1 MIRLND
7 AYVTIQ
13 GEGVLTGT
21 PMVLIRLQ
29 GCKVGCTFCDTKETW
44 HTEATDPG
52 RQVQSLDVLQSVVPI
67 NCYAFVDEKHLAAR
81 CREIG
86 GNISWALL
94 TGGEPAE
101 QDLAALVEE
110 LHAVGFQ
117 VAIETSGTALGH
129 VDVGIEWI
137 CISPKF
143 NQPGNRPFLMESLAN
158 CSELKLVIG
167 KEEHIKEAEAFVGRV
182 RLFIKPWTEISLQP
196 ISQSKKATQLCVEA
210 CMRNNWRLSIQSH
223 KTIGMA

>member
-1 MIRLND
+1 
-7 AYVTIQ
+7 
-13 GEGVLTGT
+13 
-21 PMVLIRLQ
+21 MVLVRLQ

-44 HTEATDPG
+44 HTDPSQEVANL
-52 RQVQSLDVLQSVVPI
+52 RVLESGGPI
-67 NCYAFVDEKHLAAR
+67 NRFAFVEEKEIAAR

-101 QDLAALVEE
+101 QPLAMLVEE
-110 LHAVGFQ
+110 LHSVGFQ

-129 VDVGIEWI
+129 VDAGIDWI

-167 KEEHIKEAEAFVGRV
+167 KEEHVKEAEAFVGRV
-182 RLFIKPWTEISLQP
+182 RMFIRPWTEISLQP
-196 ISQSKKATQLCVEA
+196 ISQSQKATNLCVEA

-223 KTIGMA
+223 KTIGLA